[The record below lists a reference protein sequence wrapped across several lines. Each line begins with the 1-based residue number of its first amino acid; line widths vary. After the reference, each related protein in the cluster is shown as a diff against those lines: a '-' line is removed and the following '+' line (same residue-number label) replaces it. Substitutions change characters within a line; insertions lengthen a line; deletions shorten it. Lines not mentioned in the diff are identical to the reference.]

1 MGLYN
6 SLPDPGAQPKEDRAT
21 SSDGGETRGGVE
33 CRKASLAMVGLLEVA
48 NQRPFYRYNG
58 MWTRQMENASF
69 ANIFLWWLGIRVE
82 KSGIHLAPEG
92 ELLSYERVAA
102 NLNGIQSNTCI

>member
-1 MGLYN
+1 VENLN
-6 SLPDPGAQPKEDRAT
+6 SLSDQGAEHGNATASEGRESRA
-21 SSDGGETRGGVE
+21 SVE
-33 CRKASLAMVGLLEVA
+33 SRKTNLAMLRLMEIA
-48 NQRPFYRYNG
+48 NERPYYRYNG